1 MGAGELNIFTFC
13 RPFAPQHIFLMMIFI
28 SMSPNRPTITLS
40 MDNRTGKQCRERYVN
55 HLDPEMKKTAWT
67 SEEDNVIRDMFP
79 EFETKWSKYMVL
91 LPGRSDNAIKNRY
104 HMISRNNFE
113 CVKNKT
119 PTYASNKRSKPS
131 SDYVEETDT
140 DSNNSTTELSSGDV
154 NRARLLKLLAAR
166 VVLDR
171 EILDLENDIS
181 PNDHSPSLTSNRE
194 SDSVTPPS
202 PSNRDIYSGFND
214 EPAGENDYGFD
225 FDSAWMDEVMSA
237 NVTSHENSTSAW

>member
-1 MGAGELNIFTFC
+1 
-13 RPFAPQHIFLMMIFI
+13 
-28 SMSPNRPTITLS
+28 

-67 SEEDNVIRDMFP
+67 ADEDNVIRDMFP

-104 HMISRNNFE
+104 HMIARNNFE
-113 CVKNKT
+113 CVKSKIPVVTSNN
-119 PTYASNKRSKPS
+119 NKRSKPS
-131 SDYVEETDT
+131 SDQSFEETDT
-140 DSNNSTTELSSGDV
+140 DSNNSTTDMSSAGV

-171 EILDLENDIS
+171 DILDLENVLS
-181 PNDHSPSLTSNRE
+181 PEDTNPSQTSNPE
-194 SDSVTPPS
+194 SESVAPPS
-202 PSNRDIYSGFND
+202 PSNRDIYTGFKD
-214 EPAGENDYGFD
+214 EPAGEQDGGFD

-237 NVTSHENSTSAW
+237 NATMHQQSSSVW

>member
-1 MGAGELNIFTFC
+1 MNSFTFC
-13 RPFAPQHIFLMMIFI
+13 RPFALQKIYLMILFMP
-28 SMSPNRPTITLS
+28 MSHYRPTITLS

-104 HMISRNNFE
+104 HMVSRNNFE

-119 PTYASNKRSKPS
+119 PTYASNKRSKPC
-131 SDYVEETDT
+131 SDSVEETDT
-140 DSNNSTTELSSGDV
+140 DSNNSTTEVSSGDV

-171 EILDLENDIS
+171 EILDLENDLT
-181 PNDHSPSLTSNRE
+181 PEDGNPSLTSSRE

-237 NVTSHENSTSAW
+237 NVTSNENSTSAW